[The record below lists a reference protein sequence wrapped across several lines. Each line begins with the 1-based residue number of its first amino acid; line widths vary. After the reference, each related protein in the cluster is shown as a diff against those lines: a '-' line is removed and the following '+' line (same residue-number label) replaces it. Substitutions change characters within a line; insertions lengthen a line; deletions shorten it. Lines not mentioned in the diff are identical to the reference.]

1 MRRIDLAAKI
11 PAVLLLGAA
20 LGAHADPIVLR
31 ADAMLDVESGKT
43 VTPAVIVV
51 DGNRIA
57 AVNPDSMPA
66 GAEVVELPGMTLL
79 PGLMDL
85 HTHLSSDLEEG
96 WLYRSVEWTP
106 VDDVLLGVKYARMTL
121 LSGFTTVRDVGST
134 GFTDVALMHAIDRG
148 TIEGPRIIP
157 VGHSVGMTSG
167 HCDETGW
174 APGVLEQRPETGVAD
189 GPAEILKAV
198 RYQIKHGAKAIK
210 ICATAGVLS
219 FEATPGAPEYSME
232 ELRTAVEEAHRHGL
246 VIAAHA
252 HGTQGIINASNAG
265 IDSIEHGSILDDE
278 AIRVLK
284 KNGTWL
290 VPTLYQWFED
300 YGTLPPEMFEKNEYV
315 KGKISASVRAAV
327 KAGVRIAF
335 GTDAGAGP
343 HGTSGKEFTAYVEHG
358 MTPLEA
364 IRTATVHAATLMK
377 FTDRGYLRTGLLADI
392 VAVPGDPLANIRV
405 MEDVRFVMKDGVVY
419 KRP

>member
-1 MRRIDLAAKI
+1 
-11 PAVLLLGAA
+11 
-20 LGAHADPIVLR
+20 
-31 ADAMLDVESGKT
+31 
-43 VTPAVIVV
+43 
-51 DGNRIA
+51 
-57 AVNPDSMPA
+57 
-66 GAEVVELPGMTLL
+66 MTLL

-85 HTHLSSDLEEG
+85 HTHLTSDLEEG
-96 WLYRSVEWTP
+96 WLYRGVEWTP
-106 VDDVLLGVKYARMTL
+106 VDFALLGVKYARMTL
-121 LSGFTTVRDVGST
+121 MSGFTTVRDIGSA
-134 GFTDVALMHAIDRG
+134 GFADVALMHAIDRG

-167 HCDETGW
+167 HCDVTGY
-174 APGVLEQRPETGVAD
+174 APGILELGPENGVAD
-189 GPAEILKAV
+189 GRDEILRAV

-232 ELRTAVEEAHRHGL
+232 ELRAAVEETHRHGL
-246 VIAAHA
+246 VIGAHA

-278 AIRVLK
+278 AVRVLK

-300 YGTLPPEMFEKNEYV
+300 YGSLPPEMYEKNEYV

-327 KAGVRIAF
+327 KAGVKIAF

-343 HGTSGKEFTAYVEHG
+343 QGTGGKEFTALVEHG

-364 IRTATVHAATLMK
+364 VRTATAHAATLMK
-377 FTDRGYLRTGLLADI
+377 FTDRGYLKPGLLADI
-392 VAVPGDPLANIRV
+392 VAVPGDPLQNIRV

-419 KRP
+419 KKP